1 MTTRYSEIIFWAIQ
15 YFTFCLFIIGL
26 YFVLDKRLKVFRIQL
41 STHSHLNLYAQDALI
56 CLVLVLITGIRCN
69 NGSDYYNY
77 WVMYSEVTDWY
88 SNIGDV
94 LEEKFQNGYL
104 LLCYVTKALGGGK
117 YSIFWVVSV
126 LIYFSTIRL
135 FRRYSCSPVL
145 SFACWVLFGYL
156 AMSTNIIKQSLAMT
170 CILWAFFCLER
181 KRYVQFCC
189 LSLLGCM
196 FHISMVCV
204 VFIMLFFRWLHP
216 SITFYKIIMV
226 VSIAMYILITP
237 LLEQV
242 SQFLPVHYAVYT
254 QAYLDDSMNDI
265 KLQIGGIVV
274 AIFYII
280 ILWDI
285 TKKNNATKSVSR
297 INNHLLMISL
307 LCIPFLIIGI
317 KFYLCNRV
325 AYSGLQFLTVLLPSY
340 YSFTRQKH
348 MSFIS
353 FKKYIMVLVFSVLFT
368 ILCAENNYYQYS
380 TILNDKPMSVYDFSI
395 RRQQ

>member
-170 CILWAFFCLER
+170 C
-181 KRYVQFCC
+181 
-189 LSLLGCM
+189 M
-196 FHISMVCV
+196 
-204 VFIMLFFRWLHP
+204 
-216 SITFYKIIMV
+216 
-226 VSIAMYILITP
+226 
-237 LLEQV
+237 
-242 SQFLPVHYAVYT
+242 
-254 QAYLDDSMNDI
+254 
-265 KLQIGGIVV
+265 
-274 AIFYII
+274 
-280 ILWDI
+280 
-285 TKKNNATKSVSR
+285 
-297 INNHLLMISL
+297 
-307 LCIPFLIIGI
+307 
-317 KFYLCNRV
+317 
-325 AYSGLQFLTVLLPSY
+325 
-340 YSFTRQKH
+340 
-348 MSFIS
+348 
-353 FKKYIMVLVFSVLFT
+353 
-368 ILCAENNYYQYS
+368 
-380 TILNDKPMSVYDFSI
+380 
-395 RRQQ
+395 

>member
-1 MTTRYSEIIFWAIQ
+1 
-15 YFTFCLFIIGL
+15 
-26 YFVLDKRLKVFRIQL
+26 
-41 STHSHLNLYAQDALI
+41 
-56 CLVLVLITGIRCN
+56 
-69 NGSDYYNY
+69 
-77 WVMYSEVTDWY
+77 
-88 SNIGDV
+88 
-94 LEEKFQNGYL
+94 
-104 LLCYVTKALGGGK
+104 
-117 YSIFWVVSV
+117 
-126 LIYFSTIRL
+126 
-135 FRRYSCSPVL
+135 
-145 SFACWVLFGYL
+145 
-156 AMSTNIIKQSLAMT
+156 
-170 CILWAFFCLER
+170 
-181 KRYVQFCC
+181 
-189 LSLLGCM
+189 
-196 FHISMVCV
+196 
-204 VFIMLFFRWLHP
+204 
-216 SITFYKIIMV
+216 MV

-285 TKKNNATKSVSR
+285 TKKHNATKSVSR

>member
-1 MTTRYSEIIFWAIQ
+1 
-15 YFTFCLFIIGL
+15 
-26 YFVLDKRLKVFRIQL
+26 
-41 STHSHLNLYAQDALI
+41 
-56 CLVLVLITGIRCN
+56 
-69 NGSDYYNY
+69 
-77 WVMYSEVTDWY
+77 
-88 SNIGDV
+88 
-94 LEEKFQNGYL
+94 
-104 LLCYVTKALGGGK
+104 
-117 YSIFWVVSV
+117 
-126 LIYFSTIRL
+126 
-135 FRRYSCSPVL
+135 
-145 SFACWVLFGYL
+145 
-156 AMSTNIIKQSLAMT
+156 MSTNIIKQSLAMT

-285 TKKNNATKSVSR
+285 TKKHNATKSVSR
-297 INNHLLMISL
+297 IN
-307 LCIPFLIIGI
+307 
-317 KFYLCNRV
+317 
-325 AYSGLQFLTVLLPSY
+325 
-340 YSFTRQKH
+340 KH

>member
-26 YFVLDKRLKVFRIQL
+26 YSVLDKRLKVFRLQL
-41 STHSHLNLYAQDALI
+41 STHSHLNLYAQDVLI

-77 WVMYSEVTDWY
+77 LVMYSEVTDWY

-104 LLCYVTKALGGGK
+104 LICYVIKVLGGGK
-117 YSIFWVVSV
+117 YSIFWVVSA
-126 LIYFSTIRL
+126 LIYFSIIRL
-135 FRRYSCSPVL
+135 FRQYSRSPVL

-170 CILWAFFCLER
+170 CILWAFFRLER

-196 FHISMVCV
+196 FHLSMVC
-204 VFIMLFFRWLHP
+204 IITIILFFKWFYP
-216 SITFYKIIMV
+216 SVTLYKIITAA
-226 VSIAMYILITP
+226 SIAMYILIIP
-237 LLEQV
+237 LLERIT
-242 SQFLPVHYAVYT
+242 QFLPVHYTVYT
-254 QAYLDDSMNDI
+254 QAYLDNSMNDI

-285 TKKNNATKSVSR
+285 TKKHNADKSVSR
-297 INNHLLMISL
+297 INSHLLMISL
-307 LCIPFLIIGI
+307 FCIPFLIISI
-317 KFYLCNRV
+317 KFYIFNRV

-353 FKKYIMVLVFSVLFT
+353 LKKCIIVLLFSVLFT

-380 TILNDKPMSVYDFSI
+380 TIFNDKPMSVYDFSI
-395 RRQQ
+395 RKQQ